1 MGWHMKKT
9 KNIYKK
15 AILADSK
22 LIEEFNKKHFCFMNC
37 SLQLNNINNCSLEIT
52 NLSNYKNISIPII
65 IKCAFDGTDYSFY
78 EFVTGEEYHRINS
91 RSALLKGEKGN
102 IVLILSDTP
111 AYNNTLVALLEEMN
125 DEEKAAYI
133 YGMGQLPVVFK
144 NMQVYKEIPTS
155 KDNQDTSD
163 EYLDSFVKKFKQN

>member
-22 LIEEFNKKHFCFMNC
+22 LIEEFNKSDLSFFKDCGII
-37 SLQLNNINNCSLEIT
+37 LNNYSVEIINT
-52 NLSNYKNISIPII
+52 KTHNIIRIPLI

-91 RSALLKGEKGN
+91 RSTLLKGEEGN
-102 IVLILSDTP
+102 IKLMLSDSP
-111 AYNNTLVALLEEMN
+111 VYNNTLVALLEEMN
-125 DEEKAAYI
+125 EDEKAAYI
-133 YGMGQLPVVFK
+133 YGMEQLPVVSK
-144 NMQVYKEIPTS
+144 NMQVYKEISTS
-155 KDNQDTSD
+155 KDNQDTSE

>member
-1 MGWHMKKT
+1 MKKT

-22 LIEEFNKKHFCFMNC
+22 LIEEFNKSDLSFFKDCGII
-37 SLQLNNINNCSLEIT
+37 LNNYSVEIINT
-52 NLSNYKNISIPII
+52 KTHNIIRIPLI

-91 RSALLKGEKGN
+91 RSTLLKGEEGN
-102 IVLILSDTP
+102 IKLMLSDSP
-111 AYNNTLVALLEEMN
+111 VYNNTLVAILEEMN
-125 DEEKAAYI
+125 EDEKAAYI
-133 YGMGQLPVVFK
+133 YGMEQLPVVSK
-144 NMQVYKEIPTS
+144 NMQVYKEIPTQ
-155 KDNQDTSD
+155 KDNQDTSE

>member
-1 MGWHMKKT
+1 MKKT

-22 LIEEFNKKHFCFMNC
+22 LIEEFNKSDLSFFKDCGII
-37 SLQLNNINNCSLEIT
+37 LNNYSVEIINT
-52 NLSNYKNISIPII
+52 KTHNIIRIPLI

-91 RSALLKGEKGN
+91 RSTLLKGEEGN
-102 IVLILSDTP
+102 IKLMLSDSP
-111 AYNNTLVALLEEMN
+111 VYNNTLVALLEEMN
-125 DEEKAAYI
+125 EDEKAAYI
-133 YGMGQLPVVFK
+133 YGMEQLPVVSK
-144 NMQVYKEIPTS
+144 NMQVYKEIPTQ
-155 KDNQDTSD
+155 KDNQDTSE

>member
-22 LIEEFNKKHFCFMNC
+22 LIEEFNKSDLSFFKDCGII
-37 SLQLNNINNCSLEIT
+37 LNNYSVEIINT
-52 NLSNYKNISIPII
+52 KTHNIIRIPLI

-91 RSALLKGEKGN
+91 RSTLLKGEEGN
-102 IVLILSDTP
+102 IKLMLSDSP
-111 AYNNTLVALLEEMN
+111 VYNNTLVALLEEMN
-125 DEEKAAYI
+125 EDEKAAYI
-133 YGMGQLPVVFK
+133 YGMEQLPVVSK
-144 NMQVYKEIPTS
+144 NMQVYKEIPTQ
-155 KDNQDTSD
+155 KDNQDTSE

>member
-1 MGWHMKKT
+1 MKKT

-22 LIEEFNKKHFCFMNC
+22 LIEEFNKSDLSFFKDCGII
-37 SLQLNNINNCSLEIT
+37 LNNYSVEIINT
-52 NLSNYKNISIPII
+52 KTHNIIRIPLI

-91 RSALLKGEKGN
+91 RSTLLKGEEGN
-102 IVLILSDTP
+102 IKLMLSDSP
-111 AYNNTLVALLEEMN
+111 VHNNTLVALLEEMN
-125 DEEKAAYI
+125 EDEKAAYI
-133 YGMGQLPVVFK
+133 YGMGQLPVVSK
-144 NMQVYKEIPTS
+144 NMQVYKEISTS
-155 KDNQDTSD
+155 KDNQDTSE

>member
-1 MGWHMKKT
+1 MKKT

-22 LIEEFNKKHFCFMNC
+22 LIEEFNKSDLSFFKDCGII
-37 SLQLNNINNCSLEIT
+37 LNNYSVEIINT
-52 NLSNYKNISIPII
+52 KTHNIIRIPLI

-91 RSALLKGEKGN
+91 RSTLLKGEEGN
-102 IVLILSDTP
+102 IKLMLSDSP
-111 AYNNTLVALLEEMN
+111 VHNNTLVALLKEMN
-125 DEEKAAYI
+125 EDEKAAYI
-133 YGMGQLPVVFK
+133 YGMEQLPVISK
-144 NMQVYKEIPTS
+144 NIQVHKEIPTS
-155 KDNQDTSD
+155 KDKQDTSD

>member
-1 MGWHMKKT
+1 MKKT
-9 KNIYKK
+9 INRYKK
-15 AILADSK
+15 GIIIDPK
-22 LIEEFNKKHFCFMNC
+22 LIEEFNKRYFCFMNC

-52 NLSNYKNISIPII
+52 NLSNYKNISIPLI

-91 RSALLKGEKGN
+91 KSTLLKGEEGN
-102 IVLILSDTP
+102 IKLMLSDSP
-111 AYNNTLVALLEEMN
+111 VYNNTLVALLEEMD

-133 YGMGQLPVVFK
+133 YGMEQLPVISK
-144 NMQVYKEIPTS
+144 NMELCKKNNFKKDIQKETE
-155 KDNQDTSD
+155 

>member
-1 MGWHMKKT
+1 MKKT

-22 LIEEFNKKHFCFMNC
+22 LIEEFNKSDLSFFKDCGII
-37 SLQLNNINNCSLEIT
+37 LNNYSVEIINT
-52 NLSNYKNISIPII
+52 KTHNIIRIPLI

-91 RSALLKGEKGN
+91 RSTLLKGEEGN
-102 IVLILSDTP
+102 IKLMLSDSP
-111 AYNNTLVALLEEMN
+111 VYNNTLVALLEEMN
-125 DEEKAAYI
+125 EDEKAAYI
-133 YGMGQLPVVFK
+133 YGMEQLPVVSK
-144 NMQVYKEIPTS
+144 NMQVYEEIPTQ
-155 KDNQDTSD
+155 KDNQDTLE

>member
-1 MGWHMKKT
+1 MKKT

-22 LIEEFNKKHFCFMNC
+22 LIEEFNKSDLSFFKDCGII
-37 SLQLNNINNCSLEIT
+37 LNNYSVEIINT
-52 NLSNYKNISIPII
+52 KTHNIIRIPLI

-91 RSALLKGEKGN
+91 RSTLLKGEEGN
-102 IVLILSDTP
+102 IKLMLSDSP
-111 AYNNTLVALLEEMN
+111 VHNNTLVALLEEMN

>member
-1 MGWHMKKT
+1 MKKT

-22 LIEEFNKKHFCFMNC
+22 LIEEFNKSDLSFFKDCGII
-37 SLQLNNINNCSLEIT
+37 LNNYSVEIINTKTHNI
-52 NLSNYKNISIPII
+52 ISIPLI

-78 EFVTGEEYHRINS
+78 EFVTGEEYHRDNS
-91 RSALLKGEKGN
+91 RSTLLKGEEGN
-102 IVLILSDTP
+102 IKLMLSDSP
-111 AYNNTLVALLEEMN
+111 VHNNTLVALLEEMN

-133 YGMGQLPVVFK
+133 YGMEQLPVVSK
-144 NMQVYKEIPTS
+144 NMQVYKEISTS
-155 KDNQDTSD
+155 KDNQDTSE

>member
-1 MGWHMKKT
+1 MKKT

-22 LIEEFNKKHFCFMNC
+22 LIEEFNKSDLSFFKDCGII
-37 SLQLNNINNCSLEIT
+37 LNNYSVEIINT
-52 NLSNYKNISIPII
+52 KTHNIIRIPLI

-91 RSALLKGEKGN
+91 RSTLLKGEEGN
-102 IVLILSDTP
+102 IKLMLSDSP
-111 AYNNTLVALLEEMN
+111 VHNNTLVALLEEMN
-125 DEEKAAYI
+125 EDEKAAYI
-133 YGMGQLPVVFK
+133 YGMEQLPVVSK
-144 NMQVYKEIPTS
+144 NMQVYKEISTS
-155 KDNQDTSD
+155 KDNQDTSE

>member
-22 LIEEFNKKHFCFMNC
+22 LIEEFNKSDLSFFKDCGII
-37 SLQLNNINNCSLEIT
+37 LNNYSVEIINT
-52 NLSNYKNISIPII
+52 KTHNIIRIPLI

-91 RSALLKGEKGN
+91 RSTLLKGEEGN
-102 IVLILSDTP
+102 IKLMLSDSP
-111 AYNNTLVALLEEMN
+111 VHNNTLVALLEEMN
-125 DEEKAAYI
+125 EDEKAAYI
-133 YGMGQLPVVFK
+133 YGMGQLPVVSK
-144 NMQVYKEIPTS
+144 NMQVYKEISTS
-155 KDNQDTSD
+155 KDNQDTSE

>member
-1 MGWHMKKT
+1 MKKT

-22 LIEEFNKKHFCFMNC
+22 LIEEFNKSDLSFFKDCGII
-37 SLQLNNINNCSLEIT
+37 LNNYSVEIINT
-52 NLSNYKNISIPII
+52 KTHNIIRIPLI

-91 RSALLKGEKGN
+91 RSTLLKGEEGN
-102 IVLILSDTP
+102 IKLMLSDSP
-111 AYNNTLVALLEEMN
+111 VYNNTLVALLEEMN
-125 DEEKAAYI
+125 EDEKAAYI
-133 YGMGQLPVVFK
+133 YGMEQLPVVSK
-144 NMQVYKEIPTS
+144 NMQVYKEISTS
-155 KDNQDTSD
+155 KDNQDTSE

>member
-1 MGWHMKKT
+1 MKKT
-9 KNIYKK
+9 KDIYKK

-22 LIEEFNKKHFCFMNC
+22 LIEEFNKSDLSFFKDCGII
-37 SLQLNNINNCSLEIT
+37 LNNYSVEIINT
-52 NLSNYKNISIPII
+52 KTHNIIRIPLI

-91 RSALLKGEKGN
+91 RSTLLKGEEGN
-102 IVLILSDTP
+102 IKLMLSDSP
-111 AYNNTLVALLEEMN
+111 VHNNTLVNLLEEMD

-133 YGMGQLPVVFK
+133 YGMEQLPVISK
-144 NMQVYKEIPTS
+144 NMQVHKEIPTS
-155 KDNQDTSD
+155 KDKQDTSD

>member
-22 LIEEFNKKHFCFMNC
+22 LIEEFNKSDLSFFKDCGII
-37 SLQLNNINNCSLEIT
+37 LNNYSVEIINT
-52 NLSNYKNISIPII
+52 KTHNIIRIPLI

-91 RSALLKGEKGN
+91 RSTLLKGEEGN
-102 IVLILSDTP
+102 IKLMLSDSP
-111 AYNNTLVALLEEMN
+111 VYNNTLVALLEEMN
-125 DEEKAAYI
+125 EDEKAAYI
-133 YGMGQLPVVFK
+133 YGMEQLPVVSK
-144 NMQVYKEIPTS
+144 NMQVYEEIPTQ
-155 KDNQDTSD
+155 KDNQDTLE

>member
-1 MGWHMKKT
+1 MKKT

-22 LIEEFNKKHFCFMNC
+22 LIEEFNKSDLSFFKDCGII
-37 SLQLNNINNCSLEIT
+37 LNNYSVEIINT
-52 NLSNYKNISIPII
+52 KTHNIIRIPLI

-91 RSALLKGEKGN
+91 RSTLLKGEEGN
-102 IVLILSDTP
+102 IKLMLSDSP
-111 AYNNTLVALLEEMN
+111 VYNNTLVALLEEIN
-125 DEEKAAYI
+125 EDEKAAYI
-133 YGMGQLPVVFK
+133 YGMEQLPVVSK
-144 NMQVYKEIPTS
+144 NMQVYKEIPTQ
-155 KDNQDTSD
+155 KDNQDTSE

>member
-1 MGWHMKKT
+1 MKKT

-22 LIEEFNKKHFCFMNC
+22 LIEEFNKSDLSFFKDCGII
-37 SLQLNNINNCSLEIT
+37 LNNYSVEIINT
-52 NLSNYKNISIPII
+52 KTHNIIRIPLI

-91 RSALLKGEKGN
+91 RSTLLKGEEGN
-102 IVLILSDTP
+102 LKLMLSDSP
-111 AYNNTLVALLEEMN
+111 VYNNTLVALLEEMN
-125 DEEKAAYI
+125 EDEKAAYI
-133 YGMGQLPVVFK
+133 YGMEQLPVVSK
-144 NMQVYKEIPTS
+144 NMQVYKEIPTQ
-155 KDNQDTSD
+155 KDNQDTSE

>member
-1 MGWHMKKT
+1 MKKT

-22 LIEEFNKKHFCFMNC
+22 LIEEFNKSDLSFFKDCGII
-37 SLQLNNINNCSLEIT
+37 LNNYSVEIINT
-52 NLSNYKNISIPII
+52 KTHNIIRIPLI

-91 RSALLKGEKGN
+91 RSTLLKGEEGN
-102 IVLILSDTP
+102 IKLMLSDSP
-111 AYNNTLVALLEEMN
+111 VHNNTLVALLEEMN
-125 DEEKAAYI
+125 DDEKAAYI
-133 YGMGQLPVVFK
+133 YGMRQLPVVSK
-144 NMQVYKEIPTS
+144 NMQVHKEIPTS
-155 KDNQDTSD
+155 KDKQDTSE

>member
-1 MGWHMKKT
+1 MKKT

-22 LIEEFNKKHFCFMNC
+22 LIEEFNKSDLSFFKDCGII
-37 SLQLNNINNCSLEIT
+37 LNNYSVEIINT
-52 NLSNYKNISIPII
+52 KTHNIIRIPLI

-91 RSALLKGEKGN
+91 RSTLLKGEEGN
-102 IVLILSDTP
+102 IKLMLSDSP
-111 AYNNTLVALLEEMN
+111 VYNNTLIALLEEMN
-125 DEEKAAYI
+125 EDEKAAYI
-133 YGMGQLPVVFK
+133 YGMEQLPVVSK
-144 NMQVYKEIPTS
+144 NMQVYKEISTS
-155 KDNQDTSD
+155 KDNQDTSE